1 MVVFFR
7 YFRLGDPGKT
17 GNKTFT
23 FLFIYKST
31 TFLRQIIIT
40 YSTNEVYTKIIRF
53 LTNRQAQI
61 NRE

>member
-53 LTNRQAQI
+53 LTN
-61 NRE
+61 